1 MFTGFSE
8 ATSDFLWNVR
18 FNNYRSWFME
28 HKQEYLDHVQTPL
41 KELAGEVFDAFE
53 EKYPEMGME
62 LHVSRIYR
70 DARRLH
76 NKGPYKDHLWF
87 SIRSPKG
94 DHWTVRPVFW
104 FELRPEGYA
113 FGMGMYDARP
123 TTMEFFR
130 KELDRDP
137 EPLLKLTK
145 ALEKEPKFV
154 VDSPE
159 YKRPKGKPPA
169 PLDLWYNRKSIDIS
183 CQRGWDEVGMSRD
196 LVMELT
202 EAYEFLMPFYR
213 YFADIC
219 VRAQTQME

>member
-8 ATSDFLWNVR
+8 ASSDFLWSVR
-18 FNNYRSWFME
+18 FNNYRSRFTE

-41 KELAGEVFDAFE
+41 KELAGEVFEAFE
-53 EKYPEMGME
+53 KKYGDMGLE

-87 SIRSPKG
+87 SIRNPRG

-104 FELRPEGYA
+104 FEIRPEGYA

-130 KELDRDP
+130 REIDRDP
-137 EPLLKLTK
+137 KPLLKLTK
-145 ALEKEPKFV
+145 ALEKEPKFQ

-159 YKRPKGKPPA
+159 YKRPKGNPPA
-169 PLDLWYNRKSIDIS
+169 PLDLWYNRKSIDI
-183 CQRGWDEVGMSRD
+183 CCERGWDDVPMSRD
-196 LVMELT
+196 IVTELI
-202 EAYEFLMPFYR
+202 EAYDFLMPFYR
-213 YFADIC
+213 YFTDIC
-219 VRAQTQME
+219 VRAQMQAE